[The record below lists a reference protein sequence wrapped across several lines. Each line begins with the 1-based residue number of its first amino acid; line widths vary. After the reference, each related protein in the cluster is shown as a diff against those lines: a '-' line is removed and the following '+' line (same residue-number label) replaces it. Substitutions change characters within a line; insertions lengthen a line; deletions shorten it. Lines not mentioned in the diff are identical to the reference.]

1 MKLRFFAY
9 HRTKNFKFCWISIGI
24 QQPVSWRHWNTFLSI
39 MTIRKLLVIEGNC
52 HGGWAPF
59 LPREHSVSGFLY
71 YFPPAS
77 IITKWLLWLVR
88 NNVWEIVWE
97 GAIRLFFCQT
107 CPSCLHFIFFPPLL
121 CPPYLLYFLSSCLVY
136 THMFRE
142 MFSAEIQST
151 FASPILKNS
160 YHFVLRH

>member
-88 NNVWEIVWE
+88 NNLWEIVWQ

-107 CPSCLHFIFFPPLL
+107 CPSCSHFIFS
-121 CPPYLLYFLSSCLVY
+121 LLYCVHHTSLFIQLPSIYSHVQGDV
-136 THMFRE
+136 
-142 MFSAEIQST
+142 FSWNSIHLYISNSQIFPT
-151 FASPILKNS
+151 IL
-160 YHFVLRH
+160 F